1 MASIN
6 NIYEILDSDKTNLH
20 CINEMNERLSNH
32 NNSLNIL
39 HTNIRSLNKHIIDLE
54 YLNASL
60 NDKCHII
67 IASEAWISKEF
78 NPKYFSFCK
87 VFYIEYTKNNFRR
100 SDGLV
105 IFIKNDIIHN
115 TTELIIQDTNCLFTT
130 INFNGHKYG
139 ILSLYRSPNGDI
151 NTFLAQFNIVI
162 TDITNKHKNTKII
175 IIGDLNINLLDT
187 TQNTTN
193 YIDILNS
200 LNFTSHINIITRPDS
215 NTCLDHVFSNIINN
229 SLITIQVTLIDSL
242 ISDHYPVITQII
254 ETNSH
259 IHNINWNHNIT
270 DSNSSNININL
281 LTASLQNL
289 IKQSTTNRT
298 NKSIKRNNPWIQPGI
313 INAIKKRDKLHKLSK
328 QEPFNIN
335 LKNKYK
341 QFRNKLTE
349 IIAKAKYSYF
359 GEKIKNNSSNPKK
372 IWSIIKQ
379 ATHQNVA
386 KSPEINLKINNI
398 IYDSRTN
405 ASIISNKLNDYF
417 LTMGDLNDNISNKEN

>member
-1 MASIN
+1 MQTNMASIN
-6 NIYEILDSDKTNLH
+6 NIYELLDSDKTNLH
-20 CINEMNERLSNH
+20 CINEINERLSNH
-32 NNSLNIL
+32 NNSFNIL
-39 HTNIRSLNKHIIDLE
+39 HTNIRSLNKHINDLE

-60 NDKCHII
+60 NNKCHII
-67 IASEAWISKEF
+67 IASEAWIGKDF

-87 VFYIEYTKNNFRR
+87 DFNIEYTKNNLRR

-105 IFIKNDIIHN
+105 VFIKNDIHN
-115 TTELIIQDTNCLFTT
+115 TTELIVQDTNCLFTT
-130 INFNGHKYG
+130 INCNGHEYG

-151 NTFLAQFNIVI
+151 NTFLAQFNTVI

-193 YIDILNS
+193 YIDILNT

-229 SLITIQVTLIDSL
+229 SLITIQATLIDSL
-242 ISDHYPVITQII
+242 ITDHYPVITQII

-259 IHNINWNHNIT
+259 IHCNNINKESNYYSTVNYNKLNKLIKDINWNHNIT
-270 DSNSSNININL
+270 DSNSSNLNINL

-289 IKQSTTNRT
+289 IKQSTTKRT

-341 QFRNKLTE
+341 QYRNKLTE
-349 IIAKAKYSYF
+349 IIAKVKYSYF
-359 GEKIKNNSSNPKK
+359 GEKVKNNSSNPKK

-386 KSPEINLKINNI
+386 VT
-398 IYDSRTN
+398 R
-405 ASIISNKLNDYF
+405 NKFKNR
-417 LTMGDLNDNISNKEN
+417 